1 MNFSIEASKWENEFM
16 EKEREGKR
24 EGEKEREEG
33 RVRKS
38 KIKRVNEITMH
49 EREIERQ

>member
-1 MNFSIEASKWENEFM
+1 MK
-16 EKEREGKR
+16 KERGER

-33 RVRKS
+33 RVRRS